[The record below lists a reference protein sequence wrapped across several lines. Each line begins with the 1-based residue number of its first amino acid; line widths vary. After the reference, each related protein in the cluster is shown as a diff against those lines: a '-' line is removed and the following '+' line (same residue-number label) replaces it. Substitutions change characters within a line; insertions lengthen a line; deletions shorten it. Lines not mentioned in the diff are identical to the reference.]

1 MNETL
6 FREKARKAYLNRLN
20 GNVLIAS
27 NASNWWLAGLVL
39 LLVTAL
45 GTFFAFA
52 DYTPRFG
59 AVGQLVTKESTAK
72 VFPEGNGV
80 VIETFVQDGSVVEA
94 GEPLMVVSYQNS
106 LDGGRNWGDAWL
118 SEAESLI
125 ASLERERMMIER
137 SLEAEINI
145 AEQQMSALELGHELL
160 VAELD
165 SLQTQLVNARERF
178 AGRERLARQGV
189 LSNAALRAEED
200 DLSALESAARVK
212 EIEIARNGAEQATLE
227 HQLTQSQQEL
237 ARAQV
242 QIDREILQTRQ
253 LSIERRSQL
262 TQTLAAPIDG
272 RVTTMLAEVGSPVT
286 AGAPVLTL
294 LPLWSLLDAE
304 VFVPASAIGGVSLG
318 QDVDIKF
325 PSFPYQRYG
334 TFDGEVTYISDTTL
348 QPSDHPATAQFQT
361 AVYRLRIEL
370 DEQNVITRDG
380 VFPMLPGMGV
390 EVDIIGQPLSV
401 FDWVMKPIQDVTGRF
416 E

>member
-1 MNETL
+1 M
-6 FREKARKAYLNRLN
+6 
-20 GNVLIAS
+20 
-27 NASNWWLAGLVL
+27 
-39 LLVTAL
+39 LVTAL

-52 DYTPRFG
+52 DYRPRSG
-59 AVGQLVTKESTAK
+59 AAGQLVTQDGTAK

-80 VIETFVQDGSVVEA
+80 VIETFVEDGSVVEA
-94 GEPLMVVSYQNS
+94 GDPLMVVSYQNS
-106 LDGGRNWGDAWL
+106 LDGGRRWGEAWL
-118 SEAESLI
+118 SEAENLI
-125 ASLERERMMIER
+125 ASLERERAMIER

-145 AEQQMSALELGHELL
+145 AEQRMNALELGHDLLATEL
-160 VAELD
+160 E
-165 SLQTQLVNARERF
+165 SLQEQLVNARERF
-178 AGRERLARQGV
+178 AGRERLARQGI
-189 LSNAALRAEED
+189 LSQSALRTEED
-200 DLSALESAARVK
+200 ELSALQSAVRVK

-227 HQLTQSQQEL
+227 HQLSQTQQEL

-242 QIDREILQTRQ
+242 QIDREILTTRQ

-272 RVTTMLAEVGSPVT
+272 RVTTMLASVGSPVS
-286 AGAPVLTL
+286 AAAPVMTL
-294 LPLWSLLDAE
+294 LPLWSLLEAE
-304 VFVPASAIGGVSLG
+304 VFVPAAAIGGVSLG

-348 QPSDHPATAQFQT
+348 RPGDHPATAEFQT
-361 AVYRLRIEL
+361 AVYRLRIDI

-390 EVDIIGQPLSV
+390 EVDLVSQPLSV